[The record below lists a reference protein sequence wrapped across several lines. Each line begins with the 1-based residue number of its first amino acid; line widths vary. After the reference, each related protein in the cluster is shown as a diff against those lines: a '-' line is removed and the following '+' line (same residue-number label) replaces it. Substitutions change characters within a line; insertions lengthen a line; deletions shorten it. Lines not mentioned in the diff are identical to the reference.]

1 MFLQDVSV
9 AFGKVLLR
17 LRKLRGIS
25 QEALAGD
32 ADLQRKYIS
41 LLEKAEYQP
50 KISTVFKLAE
60 ALGVTPAEFV
70 ALIDKERKRNTD

>member
-1 MFLQDVSV
+1 MQDVSV

-17 LRKLRGIS
+17 LRKQRGIS

-60 ALGVTPAEFV
+60 ALGLTPAEFV
-70 ALIDKERKRNTD
+70 ALIDKERKRGND

>member
-1 MFLQDVSV
+1 MDVSV

-17 LRKLRGIS
+17 LRRERGLS
-25 QEALAGD
+25 QEALAGE

-50 KISTVFKLAE
+50 KISTVFRLAE
-60 ALGVTPAEFV
+60 ALGQSPAEFV
-70 ALIDKERKRNTD
+70 ALIDAERKAGK

>member
-1 MFLQDVSV
+1 MDVSV

-17 LRKLRGIS
+17 LRRERGLS
-25 QEALAGD
+25 QESLAGE

-50 KISTVFKLAE
+50 KISTVFRLAE
-60 ALGVTPAEFV
+60 ALGQSPAEFV
-70 ALIDKERKRNTD
+70 ALIDAERKAGK